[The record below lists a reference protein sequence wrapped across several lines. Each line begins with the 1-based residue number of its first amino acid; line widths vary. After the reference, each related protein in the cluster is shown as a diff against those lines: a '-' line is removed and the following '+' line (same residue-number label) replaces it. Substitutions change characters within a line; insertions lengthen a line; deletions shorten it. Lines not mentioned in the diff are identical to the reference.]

1 MKLIQKACED
11 LNHVVGARRVC
22 GAAEGKCFDFR
33 GPRNEEIMRESRLC
47 SPDAGAHFC
56 YVTVVMTDETQ
67 QSHD

>member
-1 MKLIQKACED
+1 MHETIQRAGEKLND
-11 LNHVVGARRVC
+11 VVGVRQVS
-22 GAAEGKCFDFR
+22 GAAGENVLIL